1 MLRGLAALALL
12 AAGACGN
19 SDEAPAVSSSPAP
32 EADIAWEQ
40 VGSSVEL
47 NGWTVRSCP
56 QERAVLCVE
65 RDGRPVGHIRLED
78 LPSLGQEASNSL
90 DQVQAML
97 AVRTNTLYQSLAAE
111 RLERCGESYEI
122 DTDRPIPVTVG
133 GEQGLKYGVRAT
145 VDGRVVERTVGYRV
159 FRTPIETIIEVTAI
173 EPGHCVEPLENGFTV
188 DELDSFESVFDR
200 VAADGA
206 LPKPSTFQSV
216 RSNNPGSSADPRR
229 AQVPSAGLGTEHRPQ
244 QQ

>member
-1 MLRGLAALALL
+1 EHAAGAALVELVDLLL
-12 AAGACGN
+12 AAEFRSLILRHGFR
-19 SDEAPAVSSSPAP
+19 
-32 EADIAWEQ
+32 Q
-40 VGSSVEL
+40 V
-47 NGWTVRSCP
+47 
-56 QERAVLCVE
+56 AI
-65 RDGRPVGHIRLED
+65 D
-78 LPSLGQEASNSL
+78 
-90 DQVQAML
+90 
-97 AVRTNTLYQSLAAE
+97 AA
-111 RLERCGESYEI
+111 
-122 DTDRPIPVTVG
+122 RPIPVTVG

-206 LPKPSTFQSV
+206 LPEPSTFQSV
-216 RSNNPGSSADPRR
+216 RSNKPGSSADPRR